1 MVLRRGSGQTEDSL
15 QVLHIALLVRVESQ
29 LRSLPQHFVSPAPFD
44 YLLRTES
51 PRRSGFSPPATASRS
66 LSATVSCSCD
76 GSSSSLASGFAS
88 SWIRLVVVVMIVV
101 VVVVGVVV
109 VVVGVIVIVVIVVM
123 IAVMIVVAV
132 TTVMIAAIA
141 AMASAASPEWSSG
154 PVEPAA
160 SVTLA
165 ASAGESF

>member
-88 SWIRLVVVVMIVV
+88 SWTRL
-101 VVVVGVVV
+101 
-109 VVVGVIVIVVIVVM
+109 VVVGVIVVGVIVGMTVVM